1 MSSSVKAIVE
11 NPELVRER
19 RRQLVAAA
27 ITLFNRQGYF
37 STTVKDIAKEAG
49 FSAGLIYQYVLDKQ
63 DVLFLAL
70 QQIVETNKEQIP
82 AALRGL
88 TDPLRRLVS
97 AIEAYCRVLDANRD
111 AVLLTYRE
119 TKSLKPEHKET
130 LKRSEL
136 ETNEML
142 SSCIEEC
149 IEHGYLQ
156 PAKVELLTYH
166 IVVVAHAWA
175 LKYWR
180 LREITTLD
188 EYIRL
193 NVHSAWQA
201 FLTPRGRRHCSKVL
215 KSGASVADG
224 GRSPV
229 RAVRQRN

>member
-19 RRQLVAAA
+19 RRQLVTAA

-37 STTVKDIAKEAG
+37 STTVKDIAREAG

-70 QQIVETNKEQIP
+70 LQIVETNKEQIP

-88 TDPLRRLVS
+88 TDPLRRLIS
-97 AIEAYCRVLDANRD
+97 AVEAYCRVLDANRD

-149 IEHGYLQ
+149 IEHGYLR
-156 PAKVELLTYH
+156 PTKVELRFSRRSGRAQRVSGPDKFVH
-166 IVVVAHAWA
+166 PSANAH
-175 LKYWR
+175 R
-180 LREITTLD
+180 L
-188 EYIRL
+188 
-193 NVHSAWQA
+193 
-201 FLTPRGRRHCSKVL
+201 C
-215 KSGASVADG
+215 
-224 GRSPV
+224 
-229 RAVRQRN
+229 RAAG